1 MIKIGIVGSGHVAH
15 HLIQVFQK
23 TEGIDL
29 VQVVARNPNA
39 LEGVIDAS
47 KIINSPLD
55 LLPLDL
61 CIIAVSDNAI
71 NTVSQEIKI
80 KNCVV
85 AHTSGSMPLDILS
98 HDQRGVFYPLQ
109 TFSKNKAV
117 DFKNIPIAIEAS
129 NSEDQ
134 KLLETVGKSI
144 SEHVYCINSEQR
156 KALHVA
162 AVFACNFVNHM
173 YTLGEEICREHQMS
187 FDLLRPLIAET
198 ASKIEVLSPKDAQTG
213 PAIRHD
219 QKTIEAHL
227 AMLSNQNQKNIYALL
242 TQSIQNH
249 E

>member
-1 MIKIGIVGSGHVAH
+1 MIKIGIVGSGNVAH

-23 TEGIDL
+23 AEGMDL

-47 KIINSPLD
+47 KIINSPSD

-80 KNCVV
+80 INCVV
-85 AHTSGSMPLDILS
+85 AHTSGSMPLDVLS
-98 HDQRGVFYPLQ
+98 QNQRGVFYPLQ

-117 DFKNIPIAIEAS
+117 DFKNIPIAIEAL
-129 NSEDQ
+129 NSDDQ
-134 KLLETVGKSI
+134 KLLETVAKSI
-144 SEHVYCINSEQR
+144 SEHVYNINSEQR

-173 YTLGEEICREHQMS
+173 YSLGEEICREHQMS

-198 ASKIEVLSPKDAQTG
+198 ASKIEVLLPKDAQTG

-219 QKTIEAHL
+219 QKTIETHL
-227 AMLSNQNQKNIYALL
+227 AMLSDENQKNIYALL